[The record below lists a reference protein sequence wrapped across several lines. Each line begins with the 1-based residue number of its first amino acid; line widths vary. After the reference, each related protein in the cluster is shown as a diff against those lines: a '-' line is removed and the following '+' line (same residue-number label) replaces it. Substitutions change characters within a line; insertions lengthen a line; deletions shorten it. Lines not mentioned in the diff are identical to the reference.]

1 MSVAKEGGGGT
12 VGVVQKPFITDIN
25 NSEDRDWLKTLLQQA
40 YQSLYFMMILFI
52 NSKELLENLILVIN
66 SKR

>member
-1 MSVAKEGGGGT
+1 M
-12 VGVVQKPFITDIN
+12 VQKPFITDIN
-25 NSEDRDWLKTLLQQA
+25 NSEDRDWLKSLLQQA

>member
-1 MSVAKEGGGGT
+1 MLREIVFHAKENERKFNICFLDVKNHSTLFGT
-12 VGVVQKPFITDIN
+12 MVYYTNFK
-25 NSEDRDWLKTLLQQA
+25 
-40 YQSLYFMMILFI
+40 FI